1 MTRDSLDRTTAPNR
15 RRTAWVLGGVIV
27 CMLSVI
33 SVPASARSNTVV
45 PAGPSRGGTLR
56 YGIEA
61 ETDTTNGYCL
71 PAGQLAASGIQVVNA
86 VYDTLVTINSK
97 GEYVPYLAKAVEP
110 NETFTEWT
118 ITLREDVT
126 FHDDTALDADVVKL
140 NLDTYRGKN
149 PAISAALSAFNFSDV
164 SDVTVKDPLT
174 VVVTT
179 KRPWPAFP
187 AFLFGSGRNGIL
199 APAQLADQ
207 QTCATNLLGTGP
219 FKFVGWNPGESLE
232 VVRNDSYWRK
242 GLPYLDGITFIPS
255 PDPAQRVNGLLGGE
269 LDMIQSSG
277 ANQIIQLE
285 KSEKDGEVNL
295 VVSDRGAE
303 VAYGMLNVSK
313 PPFDDFIARKA
324 VAYAGDA
331 EELNEIRNHGL
342 FTIATGPFAPGSPAY
357 IEDTGLY
364 THNLKKAKKLAAEY
378 EAKHGEPISYEYLT
392 VPDPEAVALA
402 ALVQEQQER
411 AGIEVSVRTI
421 SQAELIGQ
429 AIGGQFQQL
438 GFRNHPG
445 GDPDSQYVWW
455 RSGSLVNF
463 GRINDPVIDD
473 LLDRGRVETDPE
485 KRIAIYKKLNR
496 RFARQLY
503 NLWVWYTLWANA
515 TAPDVRG
522 VAGPPLPDGN
532 GKPFALFAGVIP
544 VVGLSRTG

>member
-1 MTRDSLDRTTAPNR
+1 MKTTRHRTI
-15 RRTAWVLGGVIV
+15 WVLGAVTV
-27 CMLSVI
+27 CMLTVI
-33 SVPASARSNTVV
+33 TVPASARTNASVS
-45 PAGPSRGGTLR
+45 AAPSRGGSLT
-56 YGIEA
+56 YGLEA

-71 PAGQLAASGIQVVNA
+71 PAGQLAASGIQVVSA

-97 GEYVPYLAKAVEP
+97 GAYVPYLAKTVEP

-118 ITLREDVT
+118 ITLREGVT
-126 FHDDTALDADVVKL
+126 FHDGTALNADVLKL

-149 PAISAALSAFNFSDV
+149 PSIPAALSAYNFSDV
-164 SDVTVKDPLT
+164 SDVVVKDPLT

-187 AFLFGSGRNGIL
+187 AFLFGSGRIGIL
-199 APAQLADQ
+199 ARAQLADR
-207 QTCATNLLGTGP
+207 QTCATNLIGTGP
-219 FKFVGWNPGESLE
+219 FKFVDWTPGESLE
-232 VVRNDSYWRK
+232 VVRNDNYWRK
-242 GLPYLDGITFIPS
+242 GLPYLDGITFVPS

-269 LDMIQSSG
+269 LDMIQTSG
-277 ANQIIQLE
+277 ANQILQLE
-285 KSEKDGEVNL
+285 ESEKNGEVNL
-295 VVSDRGAE
+295 VISDRGAE

-313 PPFDDFIARKA
+313 PPFDDIIARKA

-331 EELNEIRNHGL
+331 VELNEIRNHGL
-342 FTIATGPFAPGSPAY
+342 FTIASGPFGPGSPAY
-357 IEDTGLY
+357 IKDTGLY
-364 THNLKKAKKLAAEY
+364 KHNLKKAKKLAAQY
-378 EAKHGEPISYEYLT
+378 EAKHGEPLSFEYLT

-402 ALVQEQQER
+402 ALVQEQQGR

-421 SQAELIGQ
+421 SQPELISQ
-429 AIGGQFQQL
+429 AISGQFQQL

-455 RSGSLVNF
+455 HSGSLVNF

-473 LLDRGRVETDPE
+473 LLDRGRVETNPA
-485 KRIAIYKKLNR
+485 KRTAIYKQLNK
-496 RFARQLY
+496 RFAKQLY

-522 VAGPPLPDGN
+522 VAGPPLPDGG

-544 VVGLSRTG
+544 VVGLSRSG